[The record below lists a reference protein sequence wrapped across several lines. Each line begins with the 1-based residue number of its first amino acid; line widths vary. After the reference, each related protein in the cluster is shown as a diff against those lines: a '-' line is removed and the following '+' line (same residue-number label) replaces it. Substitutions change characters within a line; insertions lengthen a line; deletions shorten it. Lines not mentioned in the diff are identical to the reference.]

1 MFDKTRADLAAIHG
15 RDPANRSTF
24 EIFFI
29 YPGFQAVQAYRFS
42 HWLWRARFR
51 FLARLVQRTAQF
63 LTGVDIHPAAKIAG
77 GLFIDHATGVVI
89 GETCEIDEN
98 VTVYQGV
105 TLGGVSTKREKRHPT
120 LRRNVV
126 VGTGAKVLG
135 PIEIGENS
143 RIGANSVVVK
153 DVPPNC
159 TVVGIPGRIVA
170 QEGRRVGEVDLEHQV
185 MPDPV
190 AQAITCLMEHVN
202 LLHKRLEGVRT
213 DEANDHARI
222 EELNRCLADAVSKGK
237 GASVT
242 PPPASCPA
250 IGHKEK

>member
-1 MFDKTRADLAAIHG
+1 MFQKTRADLAAIHG

-29 YPGFQAVQAYRFS
+29 YPGFQAVQAYRFA
-42 HWLWRARFR
+42 HLLWKARFR

-77 GLFIDHATGVVI
+77 GFFIDHGTGVVV
-89 GETCEIDEN
+89 GETCEIDED
-98 VTVYQGV
+98 VTIYQGV
-105 TLGGVSTKREKRHPT
+105 TLGGVSIKREKRHPT
-120 LRRNVV
+120 LRKNVV

-135 PIEIGENS
+135 PIVIGENS

-159 TVVGIPGRIVA
+159 TVVGIPGRVVA
-170 QEGRRVGEVDLEHQV
+170 QEGRKVEGVDLEHQV

-213 DEANDHARI
+213 DEAKEHERI
-222 EELNRCLADAVSKGK
+222 DYLNRCLEDAVKKGK
-237 GASVT
+237 GEAKAT
-242 PPPASCPA
+242 
-250 IGHKEK
+250 KEEAP